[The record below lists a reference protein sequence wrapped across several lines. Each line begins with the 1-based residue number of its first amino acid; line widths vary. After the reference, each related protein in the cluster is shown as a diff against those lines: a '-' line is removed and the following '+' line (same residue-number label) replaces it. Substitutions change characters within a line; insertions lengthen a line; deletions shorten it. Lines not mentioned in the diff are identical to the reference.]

1 MKFKNY
7 RNPYTNDNRIYSFK
21 DLYNMP
27 FGELI
32 RNKQEVLGQYRVL
45 GVPTEQELQSS
56 GNVIWVEAYKRDD
69 GTEVKGHWRSK
80 PDGSLAE
87 PRNNQKTKDITKKN
101 EYGTVTGGASEVK
114 QEIKEEKDIPEM
126 TKSAE
131 SQENIIK
138 NLPAWEV
145 KMNPEQEYYRIAFE
159 LKAAIKNGEI
169 PDWMKEHND
178 IRTLDKIGNEENKK
192 ALKEKII
199 QGAKENGDTE
209 TLNNLDKV
217 YVVTAKMDS
226 EITKDIV
233 NNPYFQDELKN
244 RLDDISQGKYKDSS
258 FSIDFPTSEHKI
270 VADFNKDF
278 STHNTI
284 GKCDVYNVKIES
296 NGEISAT
303 IIDYYNFDKHNM
315 ATRAK
320 NAYLQQQ
327 NGRLCNYALMIPIR
341 VKLKK

>member
-1 MKFKNY
+1 MKYKNY
-7 RNPYTNDNRIYSFK
+7 RNSYTNEDKIYSKKNIADMSVREAFSRK
-21 DLYNMP
+21 DEIMAQHNSIGIP
-27 FGELI
+27 SEGEL
-32 RNKQEVLGQYRVL
+32 K
-45 GVPTEQELQSS
+45 SS
-56 GNVIWVEAYKRDD
+56 PNAVWVDAYTRDD
-69 GTEVKGHWRSK
+69 GTEVKGYWRSR
-80 PDGSLAE
+80 PEGSVSSAIDNE
-87 PRNNQKTKDITKKN
+87 VKNNAQN
-101 EYGTVTGGASEVK
+101 EDEQGNVTGGASDIK
-114 QEIKEEKDIPEM
+114 QENKDEDVPEM

-131 SQENIIK
+131 MQENTIK
-138 NLPAWEV
+138 NMPVWEV

-159 LKAAIKNGEI
+159 LKEAKENGNI

-178 IRTLDKIGNEENKK
+178 IRTLDKIGNEENKN

-199 QGAKENGDTE
+199 QGAKENGDIE
-209 TLNNLDKV
+209 TLNNLDNV

-244 RLDDISQGKYKDSS
+244 RLEDISKGKYKNSS
-258 FSIDFPTSEHKI
+258 FSIDFPKSEYKI
-270 VADFNKDF
+270 IADFNKDF

-284 GKCDVYNVKIES
+284 GKCDVHNVELGQDGYIH
-296 NGEISAT
+296 AT

-315 ATRAK
+315 TPRAR

-327 NGRLCNYALMIPIR
+327 NGRLSNYALMIPIR